1 MYVAKRTD
9 LGSARAAQWIM
20 VALCLVS
27 CATGARTGADQ
38 PVSITLTNAG
48 SEALRC
54 RLMFGHWV
62 ERDLGVVAAGA
73 STRVDATQAAADGA
87 LYVLRA
93 DGARKMMIET
103 LACGREGDW
112 MASRGQVDLAPIR
125 SVRARSATARCG
137 LQSGARQAICR
148 VERIES

>member
-20 VALCLVS
+20 MALFLAS
-27 CATGARTGADQ
+27 CANGAQPREDQ

-48 SEALRC
+48 HEPLRC

-73 STRVDATQAAADGA
+73 SMQIDATQAAADGA

-112 MASRGQVDLAPIR
+112 VATRGQVDLAPIR
-125 SVRARSATARCG
+125 AVRAKSAVARCG